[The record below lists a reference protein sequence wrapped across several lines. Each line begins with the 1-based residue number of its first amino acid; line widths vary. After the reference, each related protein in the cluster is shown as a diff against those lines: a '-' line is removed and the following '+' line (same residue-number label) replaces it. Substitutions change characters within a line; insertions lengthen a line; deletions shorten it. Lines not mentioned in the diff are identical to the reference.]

1 MGEERRAAAGGRQER
16 SGTQRIS
23 ILAPSSPTGVLLISS
38 DASSTKESLLP
49 LSRRPVQP
57 YHHWMLEQLR
67 FSERRGER
75 AGGGGPG
82 GQPQRRD
89 GGGDEPFRRVIHR
102 FPEESGEGGEGGVTA
117 EAAADISLL
126 EATLSESSSPSRPPS
141 RIPCPR
147 PTRRRRIVAP
157 NP

>member
-1 MGEERRAAAGGRQER
+1 MVREEEKEPEEEGLAGNPNAEVEEAT
-16 SGTQRIS
+16 S
-23 ILAPSSPTGVLLISS
+23 PS
-38 DASSTKESLLP
+38 AESSTA
-49 LSRRPVQP
+49 SRKNPAR
-57 YHHWMLEQLR
+57 
-67 FSERRGER
+67 
-75 AGGGGPG
+75 GGG
-82 GQPQRRD
+82 
-89 GGGDEPFRRVIHR
+89 
-102 FPEESGEGGEGGVTA
+102 GGVTA